1 MDKKNEYIE
10 QALNKDADLS
20 ESDYRDKCI
29 QADKSTKVHGVEGR
43 APIGEALRHKRIQTN
58 FYGTCL
64 NVLLSALSELSQT
77 NALLMELVGMK
88 YASMPPAAKSQYEML
103 KKREEVTDHAG
114 KRE

>member
-10 QALNKDADLS
+10 QALNKD
-20 ESDYRDKCI
+20 
-29 QADKSTKVHGVEGR
+29 
-43 APIGEALRHKRIQTN
+43 
-58 FYGTCL
+58 TCL